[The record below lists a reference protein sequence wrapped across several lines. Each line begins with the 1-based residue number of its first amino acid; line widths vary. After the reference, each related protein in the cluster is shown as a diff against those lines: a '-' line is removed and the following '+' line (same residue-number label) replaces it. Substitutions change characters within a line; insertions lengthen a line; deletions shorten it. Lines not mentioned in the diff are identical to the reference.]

1 MRRLKMT
8 IGKYRIRKI
17 DELNLVMEEKR
28 VITEKKTNE
37 EKEVWS
43 FLGYFSKAEHALT
56 ALLNKEFMTT
66 LDSETVNEVLQ
77 KINEVKLLIDNKK

>member
-28 VITEKKTNE
+28 VITEKKLLPFD
-37 EKEVWS
+37 S
-43 FLGYFSKAEHALT
+43 FAFRLPFVA
-56 ALLNKEFMTT
+56 
-66 LDSETVNEVLQ
+66 Q
-77 KINEVKLLIDNKK
+77 

>member
-1 MRRLKMT
+1 MT

-28 VITEKKTNE
+28 VVTDKKTDK

-43 FLGYFSKAEHALT
+43 FIGYFSKVEHALK
-56 ALLNKEFMTT
+56 ALLNKEFMTA
-66 LDSETVNEVLQ
+66 LDCETVNEVLQ
-77 KINEVKLLIDNKK
+77 KINEVKLLIESK